1 MIWTFKIEL
10 YTGEYAENGWGV
22 AVEIDPASTL
32 EELHFTIQDAVEF
45 DNDHLY
51 EFFISKTARSRDRV
65 HFDDENERIYSE
77 TLESLYPLEKGKKLY
92 YMFDYGDSWLFKIT
106 KSRKSP
112 QEPQQDVEYPRVINE
127 VGEKPEQ
134 YPEWEE

>member
-10 YTGEYAENGWGV
+10 YTGEYGENGWGV
-22 AVEIDPASTL
+22 TVEIDPASTL
-32 EELHFTIQDAVEF
+32 EELHLTIQDAVEF

-51 EFFISKTARSRDRV
+51 EFFISKTVRSHDRV
-65 HFDDENERIYSE
+65 RFDDENEGIYRE

-92 YMFDYGDSWLFKIT
+92 YMFDYGDSWRFKIT

-112 QEPQQDVEYPRVINE
+112 REPQQSVEYPRVISE
-127 VGEKPEQ
+127 VGNKPEQ
-134 YPEWEE
+134 YPKWEE